1 MAIGLAFNLMIISTD
16 NERVKDD
23 ERTQLDEKM
32 TQLRF
37 TSNIERGSRQ
47 VASSYSQSDYRSMG
61 CATMTQLGSQSEV
74 SVKEDHSQMD
84 MDLETGLG
92 SERDADDNKK

>member
-16 NERVKDD
+16 NERVKDH

-37 TSNIERGSRQ
+37 ASDIERGSRQ

-61 CATMTQLGSQSEV
+61 CATTTQLGSQSEAFD
-74 SVKEDHSQMD
+74 KEGHSQMD

-92 SERDADDNKK
+92 SERDTDDNKR

>member
-16 NERVKDD
+16 NERVKDN

-37 TSNIERGSRQ
+37 TSEVERGSRQ
-47 VASSYSQSDYRSMG
+47 LASSYSQSDYRSTG
-61 CATMTQLGSQSEV
+61 CTTTTQLDSQSDVFVKDGHLHMEV
-74 SVKEDHSQMD
+74 
-84 MDLETGLG
+84 DLETGLAL
-92 SERDADDNKK
+92 ERDTDDNKK